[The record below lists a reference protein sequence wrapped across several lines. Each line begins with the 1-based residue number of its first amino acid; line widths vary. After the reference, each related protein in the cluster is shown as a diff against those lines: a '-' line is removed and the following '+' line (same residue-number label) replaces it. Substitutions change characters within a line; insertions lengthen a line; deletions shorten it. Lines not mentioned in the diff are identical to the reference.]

1 MGMAEID
8 ERSPY
13 TPETL
18 AERWECSPRHIR
30 DMCAK
35 GQLAFFRLGRLY
47 RIPGWSVDEIEAPGS
62 PDLIPGQGAP
72 SE

>member
-8 ERSPY
+8 ERHVY

-18 AERWECSPRHIR
+18 AERWGCSPQHIR
-30 DMCAK
+30 DMCAN

-47 RIPGWSVDEIEAPGS
+47 RIPAWSVDEIEASGS
-62 PDLIPGQGAP
+62 PDLITGQGAP

>member
-1 MGMAEID
+1 MDEID
-8 ERSPY
+8 ERRPY

-18 AERWECSPRHIR
+18 AEHWGCSPQHVR
-30 DMCAK
+30 DMCAR

-47 RIPGWSVDEIEAPGS
+47 RIPAWSVDEIEAPGS
-62 PDLIPGQGAP
+62 LDLIPGQGAP

>member
-1 MGMAEID
+1 MDEID
-8 ERSPY
+8 ERRPY

-18 AERWECSPRHIR
+18 AERWGCTSRNVR
-30 DMCAK
+30 DMCAN

-47 RIPGWSVDEIEAPGS
+47 RIPAWSVDEIEAPGS
-62 PDLIPGQGAP
+62 LDLIPGQGPP